1 LYEKLIVLKKL
12 ISSKNNVLSDQV
24 TDATLF
30 PSDLFQRWAK
40 TDFANLR
47 VSQSHITHT
56 IYAFSLFF
64 FQPNARY

>member
-1 LYEKLIVLKKL
+1 MQHC
-12 ISSKNNVLSDQV
+12 S
-24 TDATLF
+24 

-64 FQPNARY
+64 FPTKRSSLL